1 MKILQ
6 KAAIILSLF
15 AILSANAQQIA
26 VVISDKE
33 GWHRI
38 KRLPVTETE
47 RNKEISVIL
56 SDHFSAIK
64 IASEDSILLNMQLIL
79 LYSEEATESPSS
91 KKGQAFQIK
100 TGQVLELQDSK
111 KIDKIK
117 FGFKAKENEK
127 YPNIELDIW
136 GRKD

>member
-38 KRLPVTETE
+38 KRLTVTETE

-91 KKGQAFQIK
+91 KKVRLFKLKPDRYWNYRTQ
-100 TGQVLELQDSK
+100 K
-111 KIDKIK
+111 K
-117 FGFKAKENEK
+117 
-127 YPNIELDIW
+127 
-136 GRKD
+136 